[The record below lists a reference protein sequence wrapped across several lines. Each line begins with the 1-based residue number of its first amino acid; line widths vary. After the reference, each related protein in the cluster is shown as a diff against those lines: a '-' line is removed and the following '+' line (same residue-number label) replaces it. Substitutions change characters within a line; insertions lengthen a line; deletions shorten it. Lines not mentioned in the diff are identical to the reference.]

1 MSRDYREK
9 EVEGVIGDIRA
20 MLSPKQCKVTVRM
33 TSDKNGKSLSL
44 QAYNILIEIPLE
56 SVADIITLAERR

>member
-20 MLSPKQCKVTVRM
+20 MLAPKRCKVTVRM
-33 TSDKNGKSLSL
+33 TSDKKGKSLSL